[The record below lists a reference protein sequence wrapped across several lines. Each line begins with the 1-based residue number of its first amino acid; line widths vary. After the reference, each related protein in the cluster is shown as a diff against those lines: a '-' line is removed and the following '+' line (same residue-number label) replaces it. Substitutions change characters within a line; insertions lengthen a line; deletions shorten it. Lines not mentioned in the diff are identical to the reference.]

1 MCDLT
6 QERVALYLE
15 IIMKEKYTILKL
27 KLFFRLSVRSTR
39 PALWTRVRPQLSSS
53 SGESSE
59 GFYPPPSH
67 IQAAP
72 DPSAMSL
79 SVTPAAVRGEQFSFY
94 RNITGQSWWK
104 SGLKAVWVHLK
115 ESRTSPLF
123 LLPSPSSPFR
133 SFLFNL
139 LISAEG
145 RRWNSRTEKKI
156 YLNKKP
162 FTLKEVEV
170 EKFQRKYFTT
180 NVLFW

>member
-1 MCDLT
+1 MWSNSRTCGT
-6 QERVALYLE
+6 IFRNHNERKIYN
-15 IIMKEKYTILKL
+15 IQTRT
-27 KLFFRLSVRSTR
+27 FFQTLR
-39 PALWTRVRPQLSSS
+39 PVDASRTVNPSPAELSSS

-59 GFYPPPSH
+59 GFYPPLSH

-145 RRWNSRTEKKI
+145 PRWNSRTEK
-156 YLNKKP
+156 
-162 FTLKEVEV
+162 
-170 EKFQRKYFTT
+170 
-180 NVLFW
+180 